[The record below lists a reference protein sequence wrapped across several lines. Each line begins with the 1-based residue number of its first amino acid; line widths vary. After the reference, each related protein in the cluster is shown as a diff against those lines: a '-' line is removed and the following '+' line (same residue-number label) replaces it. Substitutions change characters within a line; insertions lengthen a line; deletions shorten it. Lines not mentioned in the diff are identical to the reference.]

1 MLFHSICRDGKPAG
15 SAEAASPWGAITGV
29 KTATIQHKW
38 TLMFKLG
45 GLPIDLTAMFKN
57 RPYNPQKLTSFLR
70 QEVDKLDKIQR
81 EGIHNS
87 MIILHAPCCSSSGSN
102 CCPWL

>member
-1 MLFHSICRDGKPAG
+1 M
-15 SAEAASPWGAITGV
+15 
-29 KTATIQHKW
+29 KTATIKHMW

-45 GLPIDLTAMFKN
+45 GLPIDLTAMFKD
-57 RPYNPQKLTSFLR
+57 RPYSPQKLTSFLR
-70 QEVDKLDKIQR
+70 QEVDKLDNIQR